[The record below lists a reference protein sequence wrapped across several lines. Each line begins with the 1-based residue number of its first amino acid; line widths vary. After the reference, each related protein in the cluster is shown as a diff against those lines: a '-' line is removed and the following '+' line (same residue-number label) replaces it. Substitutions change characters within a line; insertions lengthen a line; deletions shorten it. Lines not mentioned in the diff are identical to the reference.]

1 MRLIDL
7 GDYQMKAIVMA
18 VGLMSVLLLGNHE
31 ATAQMYQPYPYNPY
45 WDGVQYQSYPY
56 PQQYDPYYDLHVMHY
71 QLYLQQYPGYPV
83 YPSFY
88 QPCCFIAGIPIQ
100 STPVIRPRPN
110 PASRPLPPR
119 RR

>member
-1 MRLIDL
+1 
-7 GDYQMKAIVMA
+7 MKA
-18 VGLMSVLLLGNHE
+18 LLLTIGLTIFMLGNQH
-31 ATAQMYQPYPYNPY
+31 ATAQVYQPYPYGAYDN
-45 WDGVQYQSYPY
+45 GLQNQSYPY

-88 QPCCFIAGIPIQ
+88 QPCCFLSGV
-100 STPVIRPRPN
+100 PVWTAPAVRQPRPKIA
-110 PASRPLPPR
+110 PRPVPPR